1 MSNDITR
8 KKRSN
13 IFQILQRDQI
23 NLFGELNDVD
33 FLIRIYDL
41 DAIPSTDPRFTSSL
55 KDIQMHREHFDDWE
69 DYWIFKDKRFD
80 LASCPDEILLKFLC
94 ETIHPV
100 VRSDIDEQDKLL
112 RMYNDELSESG
123 YHIIKKTGITG
134 NIHYEANNNTLT
146 HGVSNEIIDY
156 DSELNSKY
164 VQQQI
169 VRIETNI
176 EKNPD
181 LSIGTSKEL
190 VEGILK
196 SFLSEQGIK
205 FSNSDNIITLSQ
217 LVFKKIHEIS
227 DDKGKIM
234 EITKR
239 INRASTTIIQSISE
253 FRNLYGTGHGRE
265 VQNYEIDKIYAALI
279 ANLSTTIVFFIIQ
292 SHKKY
297 FKR

>member
-1 MSNDITR
+1 MSQNITR
-8 KKRSN
+8 NMRLN
-13 IFQILQRDQI
+13 IFQTLKKHQTV
-23 NLFGELNDVD
+23 LFGELNDVD
-33 FLIRIYDL
+33 FLTRIYDL
-41 DAIPSTDPRFTSSL
+41 DAMPSMDGRSATAL
-55 KDIQMHREHFDDWE
+55 IDILRHRVNNHDWE
-69 DYWIFKDKRFD
+69 DYWILEDERFN
-80 LASCPDEILLKFLC
+80 LLICPDETLLKFLC

-100 VRSDIDEQDKLL
+100 VRSDIDEQGKLL

-156 DSELNSKY
+156 DSKLNSKY

-190 VEGILK
+190 VEAILK
-196 SFLSEQGIK
+196 SFLSQQEIK
-205 FSNSDNIITLSQ
+205 FSNSDNITKLSQ
-217 LVFKKIHEIS
+217 LVFNKIHEIS

-265 VQNYEIDKIYAALI
+265 VQNYKIDKIYAALI

>member
-1 MSNDITR
+1 MSKNITR

-23 NLFGELNDVD
+23 NLFGKLNDVD
-33 FLIRIYDL
+33 FLTRIYDL

-55 KDIQMHREHFDDWE
+55 KDIKMHREHFHDWG
-69 DYWIFKDKRFD
+69 DYWIFEDKRFD

-205 FSNSDNIITLSQ
+205 FSNSDNITTLSQ

-265 VQNYEIDKIYAALI
+265 VQNYKIDKIYAALI

-292 SHKKY
+292 SHEKY